1 MPLEVAVVGAGMAGL
16 SCARRLAESGMSVT
30 VFDKSRG
37 AGGRMATR
45 RVEDAEQGSF
55 GIDHGAQYF
64 TAYTAG
70 FQQAVAGWVAD
81 GVVQPWAGRLMSF
94 EQADELRPVP
104 SQPRYV
110 GVPRMSAIGRHLLGE
125 LPFYSEHRLLECQY
139 DGHHWHLQFE
149 AQPTV
154 QAKYLILA
162 LPSPQV
168 VDLLEIHH
176 PFYADA
182 VLQDMLPSWTLMLQ
196 TDSPIAVPF
205 DGCFVNAGILSWVA
219 RNSSK
224 PARGTPETWVVHAS
238 REWSQAHV
246 DASRDWV
253 AEQLLSAFSQVVGQS
268 VQPKQQW
275 VHRWLYALAS
285 DALTVGCWYEQAQQF
300 GIAGDWLNGSRVE
313 GAWLSGQQLA
323 DQIIASRSVQPAL
336 SVSVDR

>member
-45 RVEDAEQGSF
+45 RIEQAGGKPF

-64 TAYTAG
+64 TAHTTD

-81 GVVQPWAGRLMSF
+81 GVVQPWVGRLAAF
-94 EQADELRPVP
+94 DGHTLTQVA

-110 GVPRMSAIGRHLLGE
+110 GVPRMSAIGRHLLGD
-125 LPFYSEHRLLECQY
+125 LAFCPEHRLMECQY
-139 DGHHWHLQFE
+139 DGQFWHLQFE
-149 AQPTV
+149 AQPMV
-154 QAKYLILA
+154 QAKHLILA
-162 LPSPQV
+162 LPAPQV
-168 VDLLEIHH
+168 VDLLEINH

-196 TDSPIAVPF
+196 CETPIAVSF
-205 DGCFVNAGILSWVA
+205 DGCFVNHGILSWIA
-219 RNSSK
+219 RNNSK
-224 PARGTPETWVVHAS
+224 PERGATEAWVIHAS
-238 REWSQAHV
+238 RAWSQAHV
-246 DASRDWV
+246 DAPREWV
-253 AEQLLSAFSQVVGQS
+253 AEQLLAAFAEVIGQPVV
-268 VQPKQQW
+268 VAQQW

-285 DALTVGCWYEQAQQF
+285 EALNVGCWYEPAQQF

-313 GAWLSGQQLA
+313 GAWLSGQDLA
-323 DQIIASRSVQPAL
+323 TRMLAARPESAGSVAGL
-336 SVSVDR
+336 GC

>member
-16 SCARRLAESGMSVT
+16 SCARRLAEAGMSVT

-45 RVEDAEQGSF
+45 RVEDVAAGSF
-55 GIDHGAQYF
+55 GFDHGAQYF
-64 TAYTAG
+64 TAHSTA
-70 FQQAVAGWVAD
+70 FQQAVGSWIASN
-81 GVVQPWAGRLMSF
+81 VVQPWAGRLMSF
-94 EQADELRPVP
+94 EQAGELRPVA

-110 GVPRMSAIGRHLLGE
+110 GVPRMSAIGRHLLGD
-125 LPFYSEHRLLECQY
+125 LPFHAEHRLLECQY
-139 DGHHWHLQFE
+139 DGQYWHLQFD

-154 QAKYLILA
+154 LAKYLVLA

-168 VDLLEIHH
+168 VDLLEINHQ
-176 PFYADA
+176 FYADA

-196 TDSPIAVPF
+196 CAAPIEVPF
-205 DGCFVNAGILSWVA
+205 DGCFVNSGILSWVA
-219 RNSSK
+219 RNNSK
-224 PARGTPETWVVHAS
+224 PARAEVETWVLHAS

-253 AEQLLSAFSQVVGQS
+253 AEQLLAAFTQVVGQP
-268 VQPKQQW
+268 VQVAQQW

-285 DALTVGCWYEQAQQF
+285 EALTVGCWYEPAQQF

-323 DQIIASRSVQPAL
+323 ARVMASRCTRELSSV
-336 SVSVDR
+336 